1 MVTELLPWSQYTY
14 VLCFQTAFSVSQKRL
29 GLESLSQL
37 YDVHYFLSGYSLN
50 AVIILHTSSAT
61 RHHFQL
67 RRTKII
73 SVAFGCIF
81 AQQVAEAADS
91 SLFLFEDYLLQL
103 FKTKRTADWTNKGC
117 SGSITRFT
125 VSFQYG
131 TVVNAVCALWQASK
145 TVPTDSLV
153 LSRSKILK
161 TTTDSDSSARLTA

>member
-1 MVTELLPWSQYTY
+1 MSLI
-14 VLCFQTAFSVSQKRL
+14 A
-29 GLESLSQL
+29 GLDSPLEHGTGMF
-37 YDVHYFLSGYSLN
+37 DWAINSLN

-145 TVPTDSLV
+145 TVPTDSLA
-153 LSRSKILK
+153 LSRSKVLK

>member
-1 MVTELLPWSQYTY
+1 MQSTLPGSFNQSQFCSWTIIYSY
-14 VLCFQTAFSVSQKRL
+14 QNKWGICSRAN
-29 GLESLSQL
+29 
-37 YDVHYFLSGYSLN
+37 FLINLLN

-145 TVPTDSLV
+145 TVPTDSLA

-161 TTTDSDSSARLTA
+161 TTTDSDSSARLTV

>member
-1 MVTELLPWSQYTY
+1 MYSARREQRAKEKLRKLRQKAVTATKS
-14 VLCFQTAFSVSQKRL
+14 AKKASK
-29 GLESLSQL
+29 ESEQL
-37 YDVHYFLSGYSLN
+37 SLN
-50 AVIILHTSSAT
+50 AVIILHTWLAT
-61 RHHFQL
+61 RYHFQL

-81 AQQVAEAADS
+81 AKQVAEAADS
-91 SLFLFEDYLLQL
+91 SLFLFKDYLLQL
-103 FKTKRTADWTNKGC
+103 FKTKRTADWNNKGC
-117 SGSITRFT
+117 SGSITRFM

-145 TVPTDSLV
+145 TVPTDSLA

>member
-1 MVTELLPWSQYTY
+1 MVC
-14 VLCFQTAFSVSQKRL
+14 VN
-29 GLESLSQL
+29 
-37 YDVHYFLSGYSLN
+37 SLN
-50 AVIILHTSSAT
+50 AVIIIHTSSAT

-73 SVAFGCIF
+73 SIAFACIF

-91 SLFLFEDYLLQL
+91 SLFLFEEYLLQL

-131 TVVNAVCALWQASK
+131 TFVNAVCARRSPRTPWLSPEARSSK
-145 TVPTDSLV
+145 LPLTV
-153 LSRSKILK
+153 
-161 TTTDSDSSARLTA
+161 TACSNKCAV